1 MIIDSKILIMYT
13 KINKSMKVI
22 LMMGYIIAVI
32 VWGCI
37 WGFATNKVIENKN
50 YDENWFIWGFLFGFI
65 AFIVACTKPE
75 NTSTY
80 EMNYSFTEYS
90 KEKNARREK
99 DILNENGWKCNRCG
113 QVNQSY
119 TGTCSCGL
127 SKLDNDKLNKRS
139 EETPAKS
146 NNTTENDNIEE
157 IKKYKELLD
166 SGIITQEEFEKKKK
180 ELLNI

>member
-1 MIIDSKILIMYT
+1 M
-13 KINKSMKVI
+13 
-22 LMMGYIIAVI
+22 
-32 VWGCI
+32 
-37 WGFATNKVIENKN
+37 
-50 YDENWFIWGFLFGFI
+50 
-65 AFIVACTKPE
+65 PE
-75 NTSTY
+75 
-80 EMNYSFTEYS
+80 
-90 KEKNARREK
+90 EKK